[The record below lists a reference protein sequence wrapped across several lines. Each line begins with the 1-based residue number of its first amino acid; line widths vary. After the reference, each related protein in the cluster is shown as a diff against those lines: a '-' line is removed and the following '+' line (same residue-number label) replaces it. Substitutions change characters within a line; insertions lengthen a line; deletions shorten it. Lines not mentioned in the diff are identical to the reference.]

1 MKCPKCGRTRLDTY
15 CPKTQTRC
23 EENIRQVISNLH
35 TLEYLPPFLTSD
47 RILIREEAKRI
58 MDKSLR
64 LYGTEENRDP
74 FTQWLYNMYK
84 SIDAANLRDNKLLN
98 KSGGIK

>member
-58 MDKSLR
+58 IEPPVHFQDKRKNYWKGSWI
-64 LYGTEENRDP
+64 YGPTTPTKE
-74 FTQWLYNMYK
+74 T
-84 SIDAANLRDNKLLN
+84 SA
-98 KSGGIK
+98 S